1 MSPMH
6 LPSTAPLPVGT
17 GATLR
22 ALREAEERRR
32 DVSLVTRAVD
42 GDADAFDALVARH
55 RPWCVRVATRLL
67 GCRDEAEDVVQVSLA
82 RAHRAIGQCADREQF
97 APWLRRILVRRC
109 YSVQERRARRERWV
123 RRMEPADQEVGAD
136 REARRLEV
144 RLDVARAMAALSPP
158 YREAV
163 AMRLLAGLDYREMT
177 AATGVGC
184 SALKMRVQRGC
195 ARLRHALPHL
205 RHDDAA

>member
-1 MSPMH
+1 MP
-6 LPSTAPLPVGT
+6 TAPPSVTT

-22 ALREAEERRR
+22 ALREAEEQRH
-32 DVSLVTRAVD
+32 DATLVTRAVA
-42 GDADAFDALVARH
+42 GDAAAFAELVARH
-55 RPWCVRVATRLL
+55 RPWCVRVAARLL
-67 GCRDEAEDVVQVSLA
+67 DCRDEAEDVVQVSLA
-82 RAHRAIGQCADREQF
+82 RAHRAIGQCVHREQF
-97 APWLRRILVRRC
+97 APWLRRILLRRC
-109 YSVQERRARRERWV
+109 YSVHERRARRERWV
-123 RRMEPADQEVGAD
+123 RRLEPGDHEVGAD
-136 REARRLEV
+136 REARRVEA
-144 RLDVARAMAALSPP
+144 RMDVTRALATLPP
-158 YREAV
+158 AYRDAV